1 MKLDTSLTLTS
12 IIAIVAL
19 ISPIL
24 TALINNYY
32 SLKIK
37 ELENNQKRYD
47 ESIKKKQEIF
57 EKYCQTLS
65 QVAIQHN
72 VAIAIINEY
81 ASSYGKAILYMSPE
95 DSQSAIEINRLIE
108 ERRFKSAF
116 NLASNHILSIKKE
129 VDKL

>member
-37 ELENNQKRYD
+37 ELENNQKRYE

-65 QVAIQHN
+65 QALFF
-72 VAIAIINEY
+72 
-81 ASSYGKAILYMSPE
+81 SL
-95 DSQSAIEINRLIE
+95 
-108 ERRFKSAF
+108 
-116 NLASNHILSIKKE
+116 
-129 VDKL
+129 